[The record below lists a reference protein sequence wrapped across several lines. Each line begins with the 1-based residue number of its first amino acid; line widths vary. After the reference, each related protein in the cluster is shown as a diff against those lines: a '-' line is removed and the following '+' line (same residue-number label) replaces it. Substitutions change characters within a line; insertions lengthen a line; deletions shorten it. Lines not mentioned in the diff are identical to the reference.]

1 MPSIIIAN
9 GSQSGVYLILGKATA
24 VIGRDQ
30 GLPLQVEDARASRRH
45 IQIRLGGDGVYRAT
59 DLKSSNGTLLNGAT
73 LVDEQ
78 PLHDGDELVIGQ
90 TALRFTTETP
100 TSGAN
105 AIELLKKVGERYRST
120 MVQDSD

>member
-9 GSQSGVYLILGKATA
+9 GSQRGVFLVLGKATI

-30 GLPLQVEDARASRRH
+30 GLPLQVEDGRASRRH
-45 IQIRLGGDGVYRAT
+45 IQIRLAGDGIYRVT
-59 DLKSSNGTLLNGAT
+59 DLKSSNGTLLNGGS

-78 PLHDGDELVIGQ
+78 SLHDGDELVIGQ
-90 TALRFTTETP
+90 TALRFTHESP
-100 TSGAN
+100 DSGAN

-120 MVQDSD
+120 LVQDTP